1 MRQAD
6 RKKAIAKAKAILKG
20 YKGQRLPIKVDVIAK
35 DLGATITAENFE
47 DDTSV
52 SAMLYR
58 EGKKKIIGINTTQSI
73 VRQRFSIAHEIGHLV
88 LHEGNLYVD
97 RSVKVN
103 FRDSRSSMAVDP
115 EEIEANAFAAELLM
129 PEEIVNA
136 ETKRHMRSNP
146 KSSAEELIS
155 NLATKFKV
163 SEKAMDFRL
172 QNLHIIVSIAEGS
185 DG

>member
-1 MRQAD
+1 MRRPDTKTAVS
-6 RKKAIAKAKAILKG
+6 KAKAVLKK
-20 YKGQRLPIKVDVIAK
+20 YKGQRLPIKVDTIAK
-35 DLGATITAENFE
+35 DLGATITAEKFE
-47 DDTSV
+47 DDQSV
-52 SAMLYR
+52 SAMLFR
-58 EGKKKIIGINTTQSI
+58 EGKKIIIGVNSSQSI

-97 RSVKVN
+97 RSAKVN
-103 FRDSRSSMAVDP
+103 FRDSRSSLAVDP

-129 PEEIVNA
+129 PEDKVEL

-146 KSSAEELIS
+146 KATAAELVS
-155 NLATKFKV
+155 TLALKFKV

-185 DG
+185 DS